1 MNAVDTES
9 RDRERHN
16 ALSIVSLNILCRFVS
31 CRVDSCDSFSFN
43 LIQPFLFVQVS
54 TAVNKTSSL
63 FSEYELYSMVPVV
76 YEYEWSSDT

>member
-1 MNAVDTES
+1 MMNAVDTES

-16 ALSIVSLNILCRFVS
+16 ALSIVSLNILCCRFVS
-31 CRVDSCDSFSFN
+31 IRFN

-63 FSEYELYSMVPVV
+63 FSEYELYSIVPVV

>member
-16 ALSIVSLNILCRFVS
+16 ALSIVSLNILC
-31 CRVDSCDSFSFN
+31 CRVVSIRVVSFSFN

-63 FSEYELYSMVPVV
+63 FSEYELYSI
-76 YEYEWSSDT
+76 DTGSVRIRMEL